1 MATLTISSTHPNL
14 DGTYELELAGGF
26 TKAEYYVM
34 KKNVGV
40 TVSDMLP
47 GSGIDMNVMTA
58 WGLVALRRAGKE
70 YLFSTFMDTTDEQ
83 TTWEFDEDE
92 VEEDAALPTMS
103 GSDDAAKPNEPSGS
117 SGPNTNG
124 ASDVSL
130 EIHPRATGLQPSA
143 TSATSGPETSQT

>member
-1 MATLTISSTHPNL
+1 MAKLTISSTHPNL

-26 TKAEYYVM
+26 TKAEYYMM

-40 TVSDMLP
+40 TVNDMMP

-58 WGLVALRRAGKE
+58 WGLVAIRRAGKE
-70 YLFSTFMDTTDEQ
+70 HLFAAFMDTTDEQ
-83 TTWEFDEDE
+83 TTWDFDEDE

-117 SGPNTNG
+117 SGPSTNG

-130 EIHPRATGLQPSA
+130 EIHPVATGSPLSA
-143 TSATSGPETSQT
+143 TTAISDPETSQT